1 MYKNKEKK
9 GGTIF
14 FCQNCGYESAKW
26 SGQCP
31 ACREWNTFAEEPA
44 APKTKGGSSRRSAR
58 EVREPVTLKGI
69 EADSE
74 GRISTGMSELDQVLG
89 GGIVP
94 GSLVL
99 VGGDPGIGKS
109 TLLLQVC
116 RNLAERLDSILY
128 ISGEESLQQIKL
140 RAVRIGEFSD
150 AMTLL
155 CETNLDDIESIVL
168 KKKPQAVII
177 DSIQTMYQEN
187 VSSAPGSVSQVREAT
202 GVLMR
207 LAKEN
212 NITIFIVGHVTKE
225 GTVAG
230 PRVLEHMVDTVLY
243 FEGDRYASYRILRSV
258 KNRFGSTNEIGVF
271 EMTDKGLREVSNP
284 SEYMLSGKPEG
295 ASGSVVACTMEG
307 TRPML
312 LEVQALVCRTNFGST
327 CVGSDVQLGEY
338 IAKQLGVEPLFVE
351 MEFDDCLKAA
361 KEGTVDL
368 VLLGMLPKNDRKAS
382 VDFTEEYYKPGK
394 QVLLVTEEKQKK
406 YKDLDA
412 FTGKTVVAQYGTL
425 QAQLVMEQMPET
437 YMTLIDVVSD
447 GIEMLRSGKADAV
460 ALDEAVAEDLM
471 KEDDDLAL
479 SALELEYEA
488 AGVVGGVV
496 KDQKV
501 FLDAVNKAIE
511 EVKVQKLYYNW
522 LAEATHQ
529 AAQKNPAIDDS
540 EMTRERDRT
549 KKTTVKMQ
557 TPATQPA
564 TDPATQPATDPATQ
578 PATDPAVQPAG

>member
-1 MYKNKEKK
+1 MKK
-9 GGTIF
+9 LVCLGLAALLAVQTTA
-14 FCQNCGYESAKW
+14 CGVNAQEPDT
-26 SGQCP
+26 GNIVV
-31 ACREWNTFAEEPA
+31 EDIGEAEDKLPE
-44 APKTKGGSSRRSAR
+44 
-58 EVREPVTLKGI
+58 
-69 EADSE
+69 
-74 GRISTGMSELDQVLG
+74 
-89 GGIVP
+89 
-94 GSLVL
+94 
-99 VGGDPGIGKS
+99 
-109 TLLLQVC
+109 
-116 RNLAERLDSILY
+116 RNLKDDRL
-128 ISGEESLQQIKL
+128 E
-140 RAVRIGEFSD
+140 
-150 AMTLL
+150 
-155 CETNLDDIESIVL
+155 
-168 KKKPQAVII
+168 
-177 DSIQTMYQEN
+177 
-187 VSSAPGSVSQVREAT
+187 QVTE
-202 GVLMR
+202 
-207 LAKEN
+207 
-212 NITIFIVGHVTKE
+212 
-225 GTVAG
+225 
-230 PRVLEHMVDTVLY
+230 
-243 FEGDRYASYRILRSV
+243 
-258 KNRFGSTNEIGVF
+258 
-271 EMTDKGLREVSNP
+271 
-284 SEYMLSGKPEG
+284 SGK
-295 ASGSVVACTMEG
+295 
-307 TRPML
+307 L
-312 LEVQALVCRTNFGST
+312 LIGISPDYAPFAFTEDSKDTTKISAADKETDTTKTSAADNTAQTDDTST

-540 EMTRERDRT
+540 SMEKVRDLNKKAPVRT
-549 KKTTVKMQ
+549 Q
-557 TPATQPA
+557 TPATPPVTDPAAAPSATDPAATPPVTDPAAAPPATDPAAAAPATDPAAAPPA
-564 TDPATQPATDPATQ
+564 TDPATASPAIDPAAAAPATDPSA
-578 PATDPAVQPAG
+578 QPAG

>member
-1 MYKNKEKK
+1 MKKLVCLGLAALLAVQTTACGVNAQESTAKN
-9 GGTIF
+9 
-14 FCQNCGYESAKW
+14 
-26 SGQCP
+26 
-31 ACREWNTFAEEPA
+31 EELVVEDV
-44 APKTKGGSSRRSAR
+44 G
-58 EVREPVTLKGI
+58 VTEDKLP
-69 EADSE
+69 E
-74 GRISTGMSELDQVLG
+74 
-89 GGIVP
+89 
-94 GSLVL
+94 
-99 VGGDPGIGKS
+99 
-109 TLLLQVC
+109 
-116 RNLAERLDSILY
+116 RNLKDDRLEQVTESGKLLIGISPDYAPFAFTEDSKDTTK
-128 ISGEESLQQIKL
+128 IS
-140 RAVRIGEFSD
+140 A
-150 AMTLL
+150 
-155 CETNLDDIESIVL
+155 
-168 KKKPQAVII
+168 
-177 DSIQTMYQEN
+177 
-187 VSSAPGSVSQVREAT
+187 
-202 GVLMR
+202 
-207 LAKEN
+207 
-212 NITIFIVGHVTKE
+212 
-225 GTVAG
+225 
-230 PRVLEHMVDTVLY
+230 
-243 FEGDRYASYRILRSV
+243 
-258 KNRFGSTNEIGVF
+258 
-271 EMTDKGLREVSNP
+271 TDKETDTT
-284 SEYMLSGKPEG
+284 KT
-295 ASGSVVACTMEG
+295 SVADNTAQTDE
-307 TRPML
+307 T
-312 LEVQALVCRTNFGST
+312 ST
-327 CVGSDVQLGEY
+327 CAGSDVQLGEY

-496 KDQKV
+496 GGVVKDQKV

-511 EVKVQKLYYNW
+511 EVKVQNW

-540 EMTRERDRT
+540 SMEKVRDRN
-549 KKTTVKMQ
+549 KKAPVRTQ
-557 TPATQPA
+557 TPATPPATDPAAAPPATDPAAAAPATDPAATPA
-564 TDPATQPATDPATQ
+564 TDPATQPA
-578 PATDPAVQPAG
+578 G

>member
-1 MYKNKEKK
+1 MYEVFLKEKETVHNWK
-9 GGTIF
+9 GIDNMKKLVCLSLVAVIAMQTIG
-14 FCQNCGYESAKW
+14 CGANAQELA
-26 SGQCP
+26 
-31 ACREWNTFAEEPA
+31 AEEIA
-44 APKTKGGSSRRSAR
+44 AEDVGEAEEKLPSR
-58 EVREPVTLKGI
+58 
-69 EADSE
+69 D
-74 GRISTGMSELDQVLG
+74 
-89 GGIVP
+89 
-94 GSLVL
+94 
-99 VGGDPGIGKS
+99 
-109 TLLLQVC
+109 
-116 RNLAERLDSILY
+116 
-128 ISGEESLQQIKL
+128 
-140 RAVRIGEFSD
+140 
-150 AMTLL
+150 
-155 CETNLDDIESIVL
+155 L
-168 KKKPQAVII
+168 KK
-177 DSIQTMYQEN
+177 DRLE
-187 VSSAPGSVSQVREAT
+187 QVTE
-202 GVLMR
+202 
-207 LAKEN
+207 
-212 NITIFIVGHVTKE
+212 
-225 GTVAG
+225 
-230 PRVLEHMVDTVLY
+230 
-243 FEGDRYASYRILRSV
+243 
-258 KNRFGSTNEIGVF
+258 
-271 EMTDKGLREVSNP
+271 
-284 SEYMLSGKPEG
+284 SGKLLIGISPDYAPFAFTEDSKDTTKIS
-295 ASGSVVACTMEG
+295 AADKETDTTKTSVADNTAQ
-307 TRPML
+307 TDD
-312 LEVQALVCRTNFGST
+312 TST
-327 CVGSDVQLGEY
+327 CAGSDVQLGEY

-557 TPATQPA
+557 TPAPATDPATQPATDPAAQPA
-564 TDPATQPATDPATQ
+564 TDPATQPATDPAAQ
-578 PATDPAVQPAG
+578 PAADPAAQPAG

>member
-1 MYKNKEKK
+1 MKK
-9 GGTIF
+9 LV
-14 FCQNCGYESAKW
+14 C
-26 SGQCP
+26 
-31 ACREWNTFAEEPA
+31 
-44 APKTKGGSSRRSAR
+44 
-58 EVREPVTLKGI
+58 L
-69 EADSE
+69 
-74 GRISTGMSELDQVLG
+74 
-89 GGIVP
+89 
-94 GSLVL
+94 SLVAL
-99 VGGDPGIGKS
+99 LAVQTTACGVNAQESDTGNIVVEDIGEAEDK
-109 TLLLQVC
+109 LPE
-116 RNLAERLDSILY
+116 RNLKDDRL
-128 ISGEESLQQIKL
+128 E
-140 RAVRIGEFSD
+140 
-150 AMTLL
+150 
-155 CETNLDDIESIVL
+155 
-168 KKKPQAVII
+168 
-177 DSIQTMYQEN
+177 
-187 VSSAPGSVSQVREAT
+187 QVTE
-202 GVLMR
+202 
-207 LAKEN
+207 
-212 NITIFIVGHVTKE
+212 
-225 GTVAG
+225 
-230 PRVLEHMVDTVLY
+230 
-243 FEGDRYASYRILRSV
+243 
-258 KNRFGSTNEIGVF
+258 
-271 EMTDKGLREVSNP
+271 
-284 SEYMLSGKPEG
+284 SGKLLIGISPDYAPFAFMEDSKDTTKTS
-295 ASGSVVACTMEG
+295 AADKETDTTKTSVADNTAQTDG
-307 TRPML
+307 T
-312 LEVQALVCRTNFGST
+312 ST
-327 CVGSDVQLGEY
+327 CAGSDVQLGEY

-540 EMTRERDRT
+540 SMEKVRDRN
-549 KKTTVKMQ
+549 KKAPVRTQ
-557 TPATQPA
+557 TPATPPATDPAAAPPATDPAAAAPAADPAAAPPA
-564 TDPATQPATDPATQ
+564 TDPATAPPATDPA
-578 PATDPAVQPAG
+578 AQPAG

>member
-1 MYKNKEKK
+1 MKK
-9 GGTIF
+9 LVCLGLAALIAMQTIG
-14 FCQNCGYESAKW
+14 CGANAQELA
-26 SGQCP
+26 
-31 ACREWNTFAEEPA
+31 AEEIAVEDVGEAEEKLP
-44 APKTKGGSSRRSAR
+44 SR
-58 EVREPVTLKGI
+58 
-69 EADSE
+69 D
-74 GRISTGMSELDQVLG
+74 
-89 GGIVP
+89 
-94 GSLVL
+94 
-99 VGGDPGIGKS
+99 
-109 TLLLQVC
+109 
-116 RNLAERLDSILY
+116 
-128 ISGEESLQQIKL
+128 
-140 RAVRIGEFSD
+140 
-150 AMTLL
+150 
-155 CETNLDDIESIVL
+155 L
-168 KKKPQAVII
+168 KK
-177 DSIQTMYQEN
+177 DRLE
-187 VSSAPGSVSQVREAT
+187 QVTE
-202 GVLMR
+202 
-207 LAKEN
+207 
-212 NITIFIVGHVTKE
+212 
-225 GTVAG
+225 
-230 PRVLEHMVDTVLY
+230 
-243 FEGDRYASYRILRSV
+243 
-258 KNRFGSTNEIGVF
+258 
-271 EMTDKGLREVSNP
+271 
-284 SEYMLSGKPEG
+284 SGK
-295 ASGSVVACTMEG
+295 
-307 TRPML
+307 L
-312 LEVQALVCRTNFGST
+312 LIGISPDYAPFAFLEDSKDTTKTSAADNTAQTDDTST
-327 CVGSDVQLGEY
+327 CAGSDVQLGEY

-540 EMTRERDRT
+540 SMEKVRDFNKKAPVRT
-549 KKTTVKMQ
+549 Q
-557 TPATQPA
+557 TPATPPVTDPAAAPPA
-564 TDPATQPATDPATQ
+564 TDPAAAAPATDPAAAP
-578 PATDPAVQPAG
+578 PATDPAIASPAIDPAAAAPATDPAAQPAG

>member
-1 MYKNKEKK
+1 MKK
-9 GGTIF
+9 LVCLGLVALIAMQTIG
-14 FCQNCGYESAKW
+14 CGANAQELA
-26 SGQCP
+26 
-31 ACREWNTFAEEPA
+31 AEEIAVEDVGEAEEKLP
-44 APKTKGGSSRRSAR
+44 SR
-58 EVREPVTLKGI
+58 
-69 EADSE
+69 D
-74 GRISTGMSELDQVLG
+74 
-89 GGIVP
+89 
-94 GSLVL
+94 
-99 VGGDPGIGKS
+99 
-109 TLLLQVC
+109 
-116 RNLAERLDSILY
+116 
-128 ISGEESLQQIKL
+128 
-140 RAVRIGEFSD
+140 
-150 AMTLL
+150 
-155 CETNLDDIESIVL
+155 L
-168 KKKPQAVII
+168 KK
-177 DSIQTMYQEN
+177 DRLE
-187 VSSAPGSVSQVREAT
+187 QVTE
-202 GVLMR
+202 
-207 LAKEN
+207 
-212 NITIFIVGHVTKE
+212 
-225 GTVAG
+225 
-230 PRVLEHMVDTVLY
+230 
-243 FEGDRYASYRILRSV
+243 
-258 KNRFGSTNEIGVF
+258 
-271 EMTDKGLREVSNP
+271 
-284 SEYMLSGKPEG
+284 SGKLLIGISPDYAPFAFMEDSKDTTKTSAADKETDTTK
-295 ASGSVVACTMEG
+295 ASVADKETD
-307 TRPML
+307 TTKTSAADNTA
-312 LEVQALVCRTNFGST
+312 QTDDTST
-327 CVGSDVQLGEY
+327 CAGSDVQLGEY
-338 IAKQLGVEPLFVE
+338 IAEQLGVEPLFVE

-368 VLLGMLPKNDRKAS
+368 VLLGVLPKDDRKAS

-511 EVKVQKLYYNW
+511 EVKMQKLYYNW
-522 LAEATHQ
+522 LVEATHQ

-578 PATDPAVQPAG
+578 PATDPATQPATDPAAQPATDPAAQPAG

>member
-1 MYKNKEKK
+1 MKK
-9 GGTIF
+9 LVCLGLVALLAVQTTA
-14 FCQNCGYESAKW
+14 CGVNAQEPDT
-26 SGQCP
+26 GNIVV
-31 ACREWNTFAEEPA
+31 EDIGEAEDKLPE
-44 APKTKGGSSRRSAR
+44 
-58 EVREPVTLKGI
+58 
-69 EADSE
+69 
-74 GRISTGMSELDQVLG
+74 
-89 GGIVP
+89 
-94 GSLVL
+94 
-99 VGGDPGIGKS
+99 
-109 TLLLQVC
+109 
-116 RNLAERLDSILY
+116 RNLKDDRL
-128 ISGEESLQQIKL
+128 E
-140 RAVRIGEFSD
+140 
-150 AMTLL
+150 
-155 CETNLDDIESIVL
+155 
-168 KKKPQAVII
+168 
-177 DSIQTMYQEN
+177 
-187 VSSAPGSVSQVREAT
+187 QVTE
-202 GVLMR
+202 
-207 LAKEN
+207 
-212 NITIFIVGHVTKE
+212 
-225 GTVAG
+225 
-230 PRVLEHMVDTVLY
+230 
-243 FEGDRYASYRILRSV
+243 
-258 KNRFGSTNEIGVF
+258 
-271 EMTDKGLREVSNP
+271 
-284 SEYMLSGKPEG
+284 SGKLLIGISPDY
-295 ASGSVVACTMEG
+295 APFAFMEDSKD
-307 TRPML
+307 TTKISAADK
-312 LEVQALVCRTNFGST
+312 ETDTTKTSAADNTAQTDDTST

-540 EMTRERDRT
+540 SMEKVRDRN
-549 KKTTVKMQ
+549 KKAPVRTQ
-557 TPATQPA
+557 TPATPPATDPAAAPPATDPAAAAPAADPAAAPPA
-564 TDPATQPATDPATQ
+564 TDPATAPPATDPA
-578 PATDPAVQPAG
+578 AQPAG

>member
-1 MYKNKEKK
+1 MADKETDTTK
-9 GGTIF
+9 T
-14 FCQNCGYESAKW
+14 SA
-26 SGQCP
+26 
-31 ACREWNTFAEEPA
+31 ADNTAQ
-44 APKTKGGSSRRSAR
+44 T
-58 EVREPVTLKGI
+58 
-69 EADSE
+69 
-74 GRISTGMSELDQVLG
+74 
-89 GGIVP
+89 
-94 GSLVL
+94 
-99 VGGDPGIGKS
+99 
-109 TLLLQVC
+109 
-116 RNLAERLDSILY
+116 
-128 ISGEESLQQIKL
+128 
-140 RAVRIGEFSD
+140 
-150 AMTLL
+150 
-155 CETNLDDIESIVL
+155 DD
-168 KKKPQAVII
+168 
-177 DSIQTMYQEN
+177 T
-187 VSSAPGSVSQVREAT
+187 
-202 GVLMR
+202 
-207 LAKEN
+207 
-212 NITIFIVGHVTKE
+212 
-225 GTVAG
+225 
-230 PRVLEHMVDTVLY
+230 
-243 FEGDRYASYRILRSV
+243 
-258 KNRFGSTNEIGVF
+258 
-271 EMTDKGLREVSNP
+271 
-284 SEYMLSGKPEG
+284 
-295 ASGSVVACTMEG
+295 
-307 TRPML
+307 
-312 LEVQALVCRTNFGST
+312 ST
-327 CVGSDVQLGEY
+327 CAGSDVQLGEY
-338 IAKQLGVEPLFVE
+338 IAEQLGVEPLFVE

-540 EMTRERDRT
+540 SMEKVRDRN
-549 KKTTVKMQ
+549 KKAPVRTQ
-557 TPATQPA
+557 TPATPPATDPAAAPPATDPAAAAPAADPAAAPPA
-564 TDPATQPATDPATQ
+564 TDPATAPPATDPA
-578 PATDPAVQPAG
+578 AQPAG

>member
-1 MYKNKEKK
+1 MKKLVCLGLAALLAVQTTACGVNAQESTAKN
-9 GGTIF
+9 
-14 FCQNCGYESAKW
+14 
-26 SGQCP
+26 
-31 ACREWNTFAEEPA
+31 EELVVEDV
-44 APKTKGGSSRRSAR
+44 G
-58 EVREPVTLKGI
+58 VTEDKLP
-69 EADSE
+69 E
-74 GRISTGMSELDQVLG
+74 
-89 GGIVP
+89 
-94 GSLVL
+94 
-99 VGGDPGIGKS
+99 
-109 TLLLQVC
+109 
-116 RNLAERLDSILY
+116 RNLKDDRL
-128 ISGEESLQQIKL
+128 E
-140 RAVRIGEFSD
+140 
-150 AMTLL
+150 
-155 CETNLDDIESIVL
+155 
-168 KKKPQAVII
+168 
-177 DSIQTMYQEN
+177 
-187 VSSAPGSVSQVREAT
+187 QVTE
-202 GVLMR
+202 
-207 LAKEN
+207 
-212 NITIFIVGHVTKE
+212 
-225 GTVAG
+225 
-230 PRVLEHMVDTVLY
+230 
-243 FEGDRYASYRILRSV
+243 
-258 KNRFGSTNEIGVF
+258 
-271 EMTDKGLREVSNP
+271 
-284 SEYMLSGKPEG
+284 SGK
-295 ASGSVVACTMEG
+295 
-307 TRPML
+307 L
-312 LEVQALVCRTNFGST
+312 LIGISPDYAPFAFTEDSKDTTKISAADKETDTTKTSAADNTAQTDDTST

-437 YMTLIDVVSD
+437 YMTLVDVVSD

-501 FLDAVNKAIE
+501 FLEAVNKAIE
-511 EVKVQKLYYNW
+511 EVKVQKFYYNW

-540 EMTRERDRT
+540 SMEKVRDRN
-549 KKTTVKMQ
+549 KKAPVRTQ
-557 TPATQPA
+557 TPATPPA
-564 TDPATQPATDPATQ
+564 TDPAAAPPATDPAAAA
-578 PATDPAVQPAG
+578 PATDPAAAPPATDPAAASPAIDPAAAAPATDSAAQPAG

>member
-1 MYKNKEKK
+1 MKK
-9 GGTIF
+9 LVCLGLVALLAVQTTA
-14 FCQNCGYESAKW
+14 CGVNAQESDT
-26 SGQCP
+26 GNIVV
-31 ACREWNTFAEEPA
+31 EDIGEAEDKLPE
-44 APKTKGGSSRRSAR
+44 
-58 EVREPVTLKGI
+58 
-69 EADSE
+69 
-74 GRISTGMSELDQVLG
+74 
-89 GGIVP
+89 
-94 GSLVL
+94 
-99 VGGDPGIGKS
+99 
-109 TLLLQVC
+109 
-116 RNLAERLDSILY
+116 RNLKDDRL
-128 ISGEESLQQIKL
+128 E
-140 RAVRIGEFSD
+140 
-150 AMTLL
+150 
-155 CETNLDDIESIVL
+155 
-168 KKKPQAVII
+168 
-177 DSIQTMYQEN
+177 
-187 VSSAPGSVSQVREAT
+187 QVTE
-202 GVLMR
+202 
-207 LAKEN
+207 
-212 NITIFIVGHVTKE
+212 
-225 GTVAG
+225 
-230 PRVLEHMVDTVLY
+230 
-243 FEGDRYASYRILRSV
+243 
-258 KNRFGSTNEIGVF
+258 
-271 EMTDKGLREVSNP
+271 
-284 SEYMLSGKPEG
+284 SGKLLIGISPDYAPFAFMEDSKDTTKTS
-295 ASGSVVACTMEG
+295 AADKETDTTKTSVADKETDTTKTSAADNTAQTDG
-307 TRPML
+307 T
-312 LEVQALVCRTNFGST
+312 ST
-327 CVGSDVQLGEY
+327 CAGSDVQLGEY

-564 TDPATQPATDPATQ
+564 TDPATQPATDPAAQPATDPATQ
-578 PATDPAVQPAG
+578 PATDPAAQPATDPAAQPAG

>member
-1 MYKNKEKK
+1 MKK
-9 GGTIF
+9 LVCLGLVALIAMQTIG
-14 FCQNCGYESAKW
+14 CGANAQELA
-26 SGQCP
+26 
-31 ACREWNTFAEEPA
+31 AEEIAVEDVGEAEEKLP
-44 APKTKGGSSRRSAR
+44 SR
-58 EVREPVTLKGI
+58 
-69 EADSE
+69 D
-74 GRISTGMSELDQVLG
+74 
-89 GGIVP
+89 
-94 GSLVL
+94 
-99 VGGDPGIGKS
+99 
-109 TLLLQVC
+109 
-116 RNLAERLDSILY
+116 
-128 ISGEESLQQIKL
+128 
-140 RAVRIGEFSD
+140 
-150 AMTLL
+150 
-155 CETNLDDIESIVL
+155 L
-168 KKKPQAVII
+168 KK
-177 DSIQTMYQEN
+177 DRLE
-187 VSSAPGSVSQVREAT
+187 QVTE
-202 GVLMR
+202 
-207 LAKEN
+207 
-212 NITIFIVGHVTKE
+212 
-225 GTVAG
+225 
-230 PRVLEHMVDTVLY
+230 
-243 FEGDRYASYRILRSV
+243 
-258 KNRFGSTNEIGVF
+258 
-271 EMTDKGLREVSNP
+271 
-284 SEYMLSGKPEG
+284 SGKLLIGISPDYAPFAFMEDSKDTTKTSAADKETDTTK
-295 ASGSVVACTMEG
+295 ASVADKETD
-307 TRPML
+307 TTKTSAADNTA
-312 LEVQALVCRTNFGST
+312 QTDDTST
-327 CVGSDVQLGEY
+327 CAGSDVQLGEY
-338 IAKQLGVEPLFVE
+338 IAEQLGVEPLFVE

-368 VLLGMLPKNDRKAS
+368 VLLGVLPKDDRKAS

-425 QAQLVMEQMPET
+425 QALLVMEQMPET

-511 EVKVQKLYYNW
+511 EVKMQKLYYNW
-522 LAEATHQ
+522 LVEATHQ

-578 PATDPAVQPAG
+578 PATDPATQPATDPAAQPATDPAAQPAG

>member
-1 MYKNKEKK
+1 MKK
-9 GGTIF
+9 LVCLGLVALLAVQTTA
-14 FCQNCGYESAKW
+14 CGVNAQESDT
-26 SGQCP
+26 GNIVV
-31 ACREWNTFAEEPA
+31 EDIGEAEDKLPE
-44 APKTKGGSSRRSAR
+44 
-58 EVREPVTLKGI
+58 
-69 EADSE
+69 
-74 GRISTGMSELDQVLG
+74 
-89 GGIVP
+89 
-94 GSLVL
+94 
-99 VGGDPGIGKS
+99 
-109 TLLLQVC
+109 
-116 RNLAERLDSILY
+116 RNLKDDRL
-128 ISGEESLQQIKL
+128 E
-140 RAVRIGEFSD
+140 
-150 AMTLL
+150 
-155 CETNLDDIESIVL
+155 
-168 KKKPQAVII
+168 
-177 DSIQTMYQEN
+177 
-187 VSSAPGSVSQVREAT
+187 QVTE
-202 GVLMR
+202 
-207 LAKEN
+207 
-212 NITIFIVGHVTKE
+212 
-225 GTVAG
+225 
-230 PRVLEHMVDTVLY
+230 
-243 FEGDRYASYRILRSV
+243 
-258 KNRFGSTNEIGVF
+258 
-271 EMTDKGLREVSNP
+271 
-284 SEYMLSGKPEG
+284 SGKLLIGISPDYAPFAFMEDSKDTTKTSAADKETETTK
-295 ASGSVVACTMEG
+295 ASVADKETE
-307 TRPML
+307 TTKTSAADNTA
-312 LEVQALVCRTNFGST
+312 QTDDTST
-327 CVGSDVQLGEY
+327 CAGSDVQLGEY

-437 YMTLIDVVSD
+437 YMTLVDVVSD

-578 PATDPAVQPAG
+578 PTTDPATQPATDPAAQPATDPAAQPATDPAAQPATDPAAQPATDPAAQPAG

>member
-1 MYKNKEKK
+1 MKK
-9 GGTIF
+9 LVCLGLVALLAVQTTA
-14 FCQNCGYESAKW
+14 CGVNAQEPDT
-26 SGQCP
+26 GNIVV
-31 ACREWNTFAEEPA
+31 EDIGEAEDKLPE
-44 APKTKGGSSRRSAR
+44 
-58 EVREPVTLKGI
+58 
-69 EADSE
+69 
-74 GRISTGMSELDQVLG
+74 
-89 GGIVP
+89 
-94 GSLVL
+94 
-99 VGGDPGIGKS
+99 
-109 TLLLQVC
+109 
-116 RNLAERLDSILY
+116 RNLKDDRL
-128 ISGEESLQQIKL
+128 E
-140 RAVRIGEFSD
+140 
-150 AMTLL
+150 
-155 CETNLDDIESIVL
+155 
-168 KKKPQAVII
+168 
-177 DSIQTMYQEN
+177 
-187 VSSAPGSVSQVREAT
+187 QVTE
-202 GVLMR
+202 
-207 LAKEN
+207 
-212 NITIFIVGHVTKE
+212 
-225 GTVAG
+225 
-230 PRVLEHMVDTVLY
+230 
-243 FEGDRYASYRILRSV
+243 
-258 KNRFGSTNEIGVF
+258 
-271 EMTDKGLREVSNP
+271 
-284 SEYMLSGKPEG
+284 SGKLLIGISPDYAPFAFMEDSKDTTKTS
-295 ASGSVVACTMEG
+295 AADKETDTTKTSVADNTAQTDG
-307 TRPML
+307 T
-312 LEVQALVCRTNFGST
+312 ST
-327 CVGSDVQLGEY
+327 CAGSDVQLGEY

-540 EMTRERDRT
+540 SMEKVRDLNKKAPVRT
-549 KKTTVKMQ
+549 Q
-557 TPATQPA
+557 TPATPPVTDPAAAPPATDPVAAAPATDPAAAPPA
-564 TDPATQPATDPATQ
+564 TDPATASPAIDPAAAAPATDPA
-578 PATDPAVQPAG
+578 AQPAG

>member
-1 MYKNKEKK
+1 MKK
-9 GGTIF
+9 LVCLGLVALLAIQTTA
-14 FCQNCGYESAKW
+14 CGVNAQEPDAGNIVVEDIGEAEDKLPERNLKDDRLEQVTESGK
-26 SGQCP
+26 
-31 ACREWNTFAEEPA
+31 
-44 APKTKGGSSRRSAR
+44 
-58 EVREPVTLKGI
+58 L
-69 EADSE
+69 
-74 GRISTGMSELDQVLG
+74 
-89 GGIVP
+89 
-94 GSLVL
+94 L
-99 VGGDPGIGKS
+99 VGISPDYAPF
-109 TLLLQVC
+109 
-116 RNLAERLDSILY
+116 AFMEDSKDT
-128 ISGEESLQQIKL
+128 IKTS
-140 RAVRIGEFSD
+140 AADKETDTTKASVADKETDTTKTSASD
-150 AMTLL
+150 NTAQT
-155 CETNLDDIESIVL
+155 DD
-168 KKKPQAVII
+168 
-177 DSIQTMYQEN
+177 T
-187 VSSAPGSVSQVREAT
+187 
-202 GVLMR
+202 
-207 LAKEN
+207 
-212 NITIFIVGHVTKE
+212 
-225 GTVAG
+225 
-230 PRVLEHMVDTVLY
+230 
-243 FEGDRYASYRILRSV
+243 
-258 KNRFGSTNEIGVF
+258 
-271 EMTDKGLREVSNP
+271 
-284 SEYMLSGKPEG
+284 
-295 ASGSVVACTMEG
+295 
-307 TRPML
+307 
-312 LEVQALVCRTNFGST
+312 ST
-327 CVGSDVQLGEY
+327 CAGSDVQLGEY
-338 IAKQLGVEPLFVE
+338 IAEQLGVEPLFVE

-529 AAQKNPAIDDS
+529 AAQKNPVIDDS
-540 EMTRERDRT
+540 SMEKVRDRN
-549 KKTTVKMQ
+549 KKAPVRTQ
-557 TPATQPA
+557 TPATAPATDPAAAPPATDPAAAPATDPAAAPPA
-564 TDPATQPATDPATQ
+564 TDPATASPAIDPAAAAPATDPA
-578 PATDPAVQPAG
+578 AQPAG

>member
-1 MYKNKEKK
+1 MKK
-9 GGTIF
+9 LVCLGLAALLAVQTTA
-14 FCQNCGYESAKW
+14 CGVNAQGADTENIVVEDI
-26 SGQCP
+26 G
-31 ACREWNTFAEEPA
+31 EAEDKLPE
-44 APKTKGGSSRRSAR
+44 
-58 EVREPVTLKGI
+58 
-69 EADSE
+69 
-74 GRISTGMSELDQVLG
+74 
-89 GGIVP
+89 
-94 GSLVL
+94 
-99 VGGDPGIGKS
+99 
-109 TLLLQVC
+109 
-116 RNLAERLDSILY
+116 RNLKDDRL
-128 ISGEESLQQIKL
+128 E
-140 RAVRIGEFSD
+140 
-150 AMTLL
+150 
-155 CETNLDDIESIVL
+155 
-168 KKKPQAVII
+168 
-177 DSIQTMYQEN
+177 
-187 VSSAPGSVSQVREAT
+187 QVTE
-202 GVLMR
+202 
-207 LAKEN
+207 
-212 NITIFIVGHVTKE
+212 
-225 GTVAG
+225 
-230 PRVLEHMVDTVLY
+230 
-243 FEGDRYASYRILRSV
+243 
-258 KNRFGSTNEIGVF
+258 
-271 EMTDKGLREVSNP
+271 
-284 SEYMLSGKPEG
+284 SGK
-295 ASGSVVACTMEG
+295 
-307 TRPML
+307 L
-312 LEVQALVCRTNFGST
+312 LIGISPDYAPFAFTEDSKDTTKTSAADKETDTTKTSAADKETDTTKTSAADNTAQTDDTST
-327 CVGSDVQLGEY
+327 CAGSDVQLGKY
-338 IAKQLGVEPLFVE
+338 IAEQLGVEPLFVE

-437 YMTLIDVVSD
+437 YMTLVDVVSD

-488 AGVVGGVV
+488 TGVVGGVV

-540 EMTRERDRT
+540 EMTRERVRT

-557 TPATQPA
+557 TPM
-564 TDPATQPATDPATQ
+564 TDPATQ
-578 PATDPAVQPAG
+578 PATDPAVQPAADPAVQPATDPAAQPAG

>member
-1 MYKNKEKK
+1 MKK
-9 GGTIF
+9 LVCLGLAALLAVQTTA
-14 FCQNCGYESAKW
+14 CGVNAQGADTENIVAEDIGEAEDKLPERNLKDDRLEQVTESGKLLIGISPDYA
-26 SGQCP
+26 P
-31 ACREWNTFAEEPA
+31 FAFTEDS
-44 APKTKGGSSRRSAR
+44 KDTTKIS
-58 EVREPVTLKGI
+58 
-69 EADSE
+69 EAD
-74 GRISTGMSELDQVLG
+74 
-89 GGIVP
+89 
-94 GSLVL
+94 
-99 VGGDPGIGKS
+99 K
-109 TLLLQVC
+109 
-116 RNLAERLDSILY
+116 
-128 ISGEESLQQIKL
+128 
-140 RAVRIGEFSD
+140 
-150 AMTLL
+150 
-155 CETNLDDIESIVL
+155 ETDTTKTSAADNTAQTDD
-168 KKKPQAVII
+168 
-177 DSIQTMYQEN
+177 T
-187 VSSAPGSVSQVREAT
+187 
-202 GVLMR
+202 
-207 LAKEN
+207 
-212 NITIFIVGHVTKE
+212 
-225 GTVAG
+225 
-230 PRVLEHMVDTVLY
+230 
-243 FEGDRYASYRILRSV
+243 
-258 KNRFGSTNEIGVF
+258 
-271 EMTDKGLREVSNP
+271 
-284 SEYMLSGKPEG
+284 
-295 ASGSVVACTMEG
+295 
-307 TRPML
+307 
-312 LEVQALVCRTNFGST
+312 ST
-327 CVGSDVQLGEY
+327 CAGSDVQLGEY

-351 MEFDDCLKAA
+351 MEFDDCLKAT

-501 FLDAVNKAIE
+501 FLDAVNKAID

-529 AAQKNPAIDDS
+529 AAQKNPAIDDN

-578 PATDPAVQPAG
+578 PATDPATQPATDPAAQPATDPATQPVTDPAAQPAG

>member
-1 MYKNKEKK
+1 MKK
-9 GGTIF
+9 LVCLGLVALLAVQTTA
-14 FCQNCGYESAKW
+14 CGVNAQESDT
-26 SGQCP
+26 GNIVV
-31 ACREWNTFAEEPA
+31 EDIGEAEDKLPE
-44 APKTKGGSSRRSAR
+44 
-58 EVREPVTLKGI
+58 
-69 EADSE
+69 
-74 GRISTGMSELDQVLG
+74 
-89 GGIVP
+89 
-94 GSLVL
+94 
-99 VGGDPGIGKS
+99 
-109 TLLLQVC
+109 
-116 RNLAERLDSILY
+116 RNLKDDRL
-128 ISGEESLQQIKL
+128 E
-140 RAVRIGEFSD
+140 
-150 AMTLL
+150 
-155 CETNLDDIESIVL
+155 
-168 KKKPQAVII
+168 
-177 DSIQTMYQEN
+177 
-187 VSSAPGSVSQVREAT
+187 QVTE
-202 GVLMR
+202 
-207 LAKEN
+207 
-212 NITIFIVGHVTKE
+212 
-225 GTVAG
+225 
-230 PRVLEHMVDTVLY
+230 
-243 FEGDRYASYRILRSV
+243 
-258 KNRFGSTNEIGVF
+258 
-271 EMTDKGLREVSNP
+271 
-284 SEYMLSGKPEG
+284 SGKLLIGISPDY
-295 ASGSVVACTMEG
+295 APFAFMEDSKDTTKTSAADNTAQTDG
-307 TRPML
+307 T
-312 LEVQALVCRTNFGST
+312 ST
-327 CVGSDVQLGEY
+327 CAGSDVQLGEY

-382 VDFTEEYYKPGK
+382 VGFTEEYYKPGK

-578 PATDPAVQPAG
+578 PATDPAAQPATDPATQPATDPAAQPATDPAAQPAG